1 MVDLQE
7 DFKETEEVMGSLV
20 QFSTSGEVAA
30 LIQSFLES
38 LKSVLHK
45 GEYGSAKN

>member
-20 QFSTSGEVAA
+20 QFAIGGKVAA
-30 LIQSFLES
+30 LIQRFLEI
-38 LKSVLHK
+38 LKCVLHA
-45 GEYGSAKN
+45 GRLCSG